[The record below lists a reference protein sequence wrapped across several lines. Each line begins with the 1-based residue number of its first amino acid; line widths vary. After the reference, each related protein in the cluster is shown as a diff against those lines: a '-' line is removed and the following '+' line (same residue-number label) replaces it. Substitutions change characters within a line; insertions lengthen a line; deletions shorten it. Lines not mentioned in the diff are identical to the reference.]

1 VTGYLVIYICS
12 KINHVNTLICDLKL
26 RIYIHYFH
34 VFLTKKQK
42 QMLPLVCLK
51 DSVCASTDIAGIYIF
66 VFAKIYIGRFSWTSV
81 QEQQLQAQSLLF
93 HNPPTNP
100 PTVSS
105 FTSDFSSVTSST
117 SLCFHC
123 RATYQCTIHLLHIF
137 RLGPSPT
144 NCTNIILELSRLM
157 G

>member
-1 VTGYLVIYICS
+1 MTWSWEYIYIIFMYFWPKNKNKCYHLFVS
-12 KINHVNTLICDLKL
+12 RIVSVHPQTSLAFIFLFSLKY
-26 RIYIHYFH
+26 IY
-34 VFLTKKQK
+34 T
-42 QMLPLVCLK
+42 
-51 DSVCASTDIAGIYIF
+51 
-66 VFAKIYIGRFSWTSV
+66 GRFSCWTSV